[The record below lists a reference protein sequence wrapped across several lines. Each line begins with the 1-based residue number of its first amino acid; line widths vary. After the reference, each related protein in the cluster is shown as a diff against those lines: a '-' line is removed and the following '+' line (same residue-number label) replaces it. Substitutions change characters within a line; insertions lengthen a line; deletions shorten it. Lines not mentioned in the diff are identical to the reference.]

1 MTIESLKREF
11 EMNPVEVRTLIS
23 KCDHTKSEIQNFKNI
38 GMNRVKLKFWNEIIP
53 NLQHNVFK
61 YKRS

>member
-38 GMNRVKLKFWNEIIP
+38 DMNRVKLKF
-53 NLQHNVFK
+53 
-61 YKRS
+61 